1 MIKPKRISS
10 FINRIFVEDPKLSVV
25 SVHRNNRG
33 NLVLTVTLS
42 SAVAF
47 SDLKEDID
55 LPLID
60 EQRTS
65 VIGSDGNRSEN
76 RYILQWDVSSIKDSR
91 LVKPYSIV
99 NDDAVRFTRREVT
112 GQEDRAAEMIGGI
125 RHAGSG
131 AIPGLKSD
139 ASSSRWQL
147 EAKSTQ
153 GESIRVEL
161 SWLSKISLEANKS
174 DKSPIVHIW
183 FRNVPSEVVVEDEWV
198 MVPRSV
204 FERLK

>member
-1 MIKPKRISS
+1 MIRPKKISS
-10 FINRIFVEDPKLSVV
+10 FINRILVRDPKLSMVTV
-25 SVHRNNRG
+25 HSNRRGALFLTATLYSV
-33 NLVLTVTLS
+33 T
-42 SAVAF
+42 AF
-47 SDLKEDID
+47 VDLKEEID

-65 VIGSDGNRSEN
+65 TINPDSNRVEG
-76 RYILQWDVSSIKDSR
+76 RYILQWDVSSIRDSKLAR
-91 LVKPYSIV
+91 PYSIV
-99 NDDAVRFTRREVT
+99 TDDGVKSTRKEVT
-112 GQEDRAAEMIGGI
+112 GQEDRAAEMIGGM

-131 AIPGLKSD
+131 SIPGLKSD
-139 ASSSRWQL
+139 ASSGRWQL

-153 GESIRVEL
+153 GKGIRVEL
-161 SWLSKISLEANKS
+161 SWLSKITFEANRS
-174 DKSPIVHIW
+174 DKDPIVHIW